1 MSLGFFSGIVALAS
15 WDLFVSISWLNLEFL
30 GALAQDNLESSKEC
44 HGWIHYAYLTVFS
57 DLLLIISPILVYRFV
72 LQTGERTS
80 LKPFGYDEWE
90 DTKQDGRYIDLVKA
104 VLGLDVLQRLQRPLL
119 LLNFVSAAALFYD
132 ELAVP
137 GGRGMDR
144 PSRERTELRNRT
156 PDAPD
161 PTLLN
166 SGAPDLTLPVEP
178 FSIGFVALGL
188 LLAFRASQSRMR
200 FARVRDLWDDIL
212 EISRTPVE
220 REQFMELA
228 RWIPAFPA
236 ALMCHLRQSD
246 ARSLR
251 SQLRKSRGPD
261 HEAHEVPEIGG
272 LTEVEIAEVLN
283 RPAGISA
290 PLFVLHRLT
299 AITTRLKLKED
310 DRMFISSSLSRLSN
324 ILGSCEDLQMPM
336 PVAYVEQTTRFLF
349 LYLILLPLGL
359 LQELG
364 EPFLALPIEKICETT
379 ARDSQALRD
388 DWDRLR
394 MGGSILAL
402 GEASDLANPLRH
414 MSNTQG
420 TPSSRPRRSWL
431 KRWSRRRRRFAVQF
445 GWATREPGGDGPERS
460 RGLQGLAWASTVVE
474 ETEETEETESIKA
487 GVAPPAATESH
498 DILDSIIR
506 VGLQPD
512 LLLRLRKPLTFLNF
526 ISAAVFIFHFYFLP
540 GGSLVLPIEPF
551 VACTFFLGILLA
563 HRVTRATER
572 FQRGQQAWSDLVNV
586 TRTAV
591 DIVFP

>member
-1 MSLGFFSGIVALAS
+1 MLWHKTTLNPPKNVMAGSTMLVPTRIQNPRNALGIAGLSS
-15 WDLFVSISWLNLEFL
+15 
-30 GALAQDNLESSKEC
+30 QD
-44 HGWIHYAYLTVFS
+44 LTVFS

-137 GGRGMDR
+137 GG
-144 PSRERTELRNRT
+144 
-156 PDAPD
+156 
-161 PTLLN
+161 
-166 SGAPDLTLPVEP
+166 APDLTLPVEP

-212 EISRTPVE
+212 EISRKLYTESSQKVE

-364 EPFLALPIEKICETT
+364 AGMVLAEQLVALALLGLENVAALLEEPFLALPIEKICETT

-394 MGGSILAL
+394 MGGS
-402 GEASDLANPLRH
+402 S
-414 MSNTQG
+414 T
-420 TPSSRPRRSWL
+420 
-431 KRWSRRRRRFAVQF
+431 
-445 GWATREPGGDGPERS
+445 
-460 RGLQGLAWASTVVE
+460 GLPWYSF
-474 ETEETEETESIKA
+474 
-487 GVAPPAATESH
+487 
-498 DILDSIIR
+498 
-506 VGLQPD
+506 
-512 LLLRLRKPLTFLNF
+512 KPT
-526 ISAAVFIFHFYFLP
+526 AAVLAQKM
-540 GGSLVLPIEPF
+540 
-551 VACTFFLGILLA
+551 VAAEEVEMQYT
-563 HRVTRATER
+563 
-572 FQRGQQAWSDLVNV
+572 
-586 TRTAV
+586 
-591 DIVFP
+591 